1 MIVIPA
7 IDLRAGRAVRLAEGD
22 PERMTVYSDAPLE
35 LVDTFAA
42 AGAQRIHIVDLDGAF
57 QGGSDQGELVRSMI
71 ARAHERGVEVEVG
84 GGIRSEGAIEAMLE
98 LGADLVIIGT
108 LAVREPE
115 LVAELCRRHPR
126 RLVIAIDARDGIVA
140 THGWTSQSELRAE
153 ELASLAEAWGAGAL
167 LFTDIAR
174 DGLQRGPNVD
184 ATARL
189 QAELSIP
196 VIASGGVGSLADL
209 SALRDAGVQAV
220 VLGRALY
227 EGSVVLSVALEEAL
241 ERC

>member
-7 IDLRAGRAVRLAEGD
+7 VDLRAGQAVRLAEGD
-22 PERMTVYSDAPLE
+22 PERMTVYSDSPVE
-35 LVDTFAA
+35 LVERFSA
-42 AGAQRIHIVDLDGAF
+42 AGARRLHIVDLDGAF
-57 QGGSDQGELVRSMI
+57 GGGCGQGDLVRAMI
-71 ARAHERGVEVEVG
+71 ARAHELGAQVEVG
-84 GGIRSEGAIEAMLE
+84 GGIRSEAAIESMLAA
-98 LGADLVIIGT
+98 GADLVIIGT

-115 LVAELCRRHPR
+115 LVAELCRRHPG

-140 THGWTSQSELRAE
+140 THGWTAQSELRAAD
-153 ELASLAEAWGAGAL
+153 LASDAASWGAGAL

-174 DGLQRGPNVD
+174 DGLQGGPNVE

-189 QAELSIP
+189 QADLEIP

-209 SALRDAGVQAV
+209 TALRDAGIQAV

-227 EGSVVLSVALEEAL
+227 EGSVVLEEAL
-241 ERC
+241 AQC

>member
-1 MIVIPA
+1 MIIIPA
-7 IDLRAGRAVRLAEGD
+7 VDLRAGQAVRLAEGD
-22 PERMTVYSDAPLE
+22 PGRMTVYSDAPLE
-35 LVDTFAA
+35 LVDQFAA
-42 AGAQRIHIVDLDGAF
+42 AGARRIHVVDLDGALAGGAG
-57 QGGSDQGELVRSMI
+57 QGDLVRAMI
-71 ARAHERGVEVEVG
+71 ARAHGRGVEIEVG

-98 LGADLVIIGT
+98 AGADLVIIGT

-115 LVAELCRRHPR
+115 LVADLCRRHPG

-140 THGWTSQSELRAE
+140 THGWTAQSELRAAD
-153 ELASLAEAWGAGAL
+153 LASDAESWGAGAL

-174 DGLQRGPNVD
+174 DGLQGGPNVE

-209 SALRDAGVQAV
+209 TALRDAGVQAV

-227 EGSVVLSVALEEAL
+227 EGSVVLEEAL
-241 ERC
+241 ARC

>member
-1 MIVIPA
+1 
-7 IDLRAGRAVRLAEGD
+7 
-22 PERMTVYSDAPLE
+22 MTVYSDAPIE
-35 LVDTFAA
+35 LVDHFAA
-42 AGAQRIHIVDLDGAF
+42 AGAPRIHIVDLDGAF
-57 QGGSDQGELVRSMI
+57 GQGSGQGSGQGDLVRSMI

-98 LGADLVIIGT
+98 AGADLVIIGT
-108 LAVREPE
+108 LAVREPS
-115 LVAELCRRHPR
+115 LVADLCRRHPG

-140 THGWTSQSELRAE
+140 THGWTAQSELRAAD
-153 ELASLAEAWGAGAL
+153 LASDAETWGAGAL

-174 DGLQRGPNVD
+174 DGLQGGPNVE

-209 SALRDAGVQAV
+209 TALRDAGVQAV

-227 EGSVVLSVALEEAL
+227 EGSVVLEEAL
-241 ERC
+241 ARC